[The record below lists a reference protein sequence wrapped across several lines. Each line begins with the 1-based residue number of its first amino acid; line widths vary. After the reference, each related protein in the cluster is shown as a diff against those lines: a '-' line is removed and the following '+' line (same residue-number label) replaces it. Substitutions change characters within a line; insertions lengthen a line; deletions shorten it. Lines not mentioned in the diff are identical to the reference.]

1 MSRGINKVFLL
12 GRLGQDP
19 EIRAVSSGSMANFS
33 LATSNE
39 WKDKNTGEKQ
49 ESTEWHKVV
58 IFGRLA
64 DIAGQYLKK
73 GSQVYIEGK
82 LQTRKWQGND
92 GQDRYT
98 TEIVANQLEM
108 LGSAENTQP
117 PIQPPPTE
125 PDPDPIPF

>member
-19 EIRAVSSGSMANFS
+19 EIRAVSNGSMANFS